1 MHDARVAITAAM
13 MAIAS
18 LSPSLAG
25 PCSVDVAR
33 IQDRVDRYLEAK
45 AAAGPRAV
53 EAVTALLHRQ
63 PTPAS
68 VAAAEE
74 KLGELDVRGFEP
86 IAEGMR
92 RARAAD
98 LAGDATAC
106 EQALVDVQLAIGPRI
121 CGRLIC
127 R

>member
-1 MHDARVAITAAM
+1 MLYSRVAISAAM

-18 LSPSLAG
+18 LSPSHAG
-25 PCSVDVAR
+25 SCSSDVAR

-53 EAVTALLHRQ
+53 EGVTALMHRQ

-68 VAAAEE
+68 IAAAEE
-74 KLGELDVRGFEP
+74 KLGELDARTFGP
-86 IAEGMR
+86 IAEAMS

-98 LAGDATAC
+98 RAGDASAC
-106 EQALVDVQLAIGPRI
+106 EQALTEVQLTIGPRI